1 MNLRQLETYLW
12 VAKLGS
18 FSRTAEKLFTTQP
31 AISSR
36 IASLENE
43 LHVTLFERDAGSF
56 RLTASGRSL
65 LPMAEE
71 ALGAVAEMRERAGA
85 PAEVSGLL
93 RLGVSETI
101 VQSWLPE
108 LLAQLRAIYPAL
120 DVEISIDVT
129 ANLRN
134 ELVDHALD
142 LAFLMGPVSEYTVT
156 NVTLCDFPLIW
167 AMRPPIKGRKK
178 IKMSLRDMLR
188 FPILTFPRNTRP
200 YSEINEVFRART
212 GSAPRI
218 FPSSSLNAGQR
229 MAERG
234 VGIATVP
241 AALVADALADGRL
254 AEVETD
260 WNPTPL
266 KFTASYISDPARPI
280 IGKVADLARKVADP
294 TRYTAAY
301 T

>member
-18 FSRTAEKLFTTQP
+18 FSKTAEKLFATQP

-36 IASLENE
+36 IAALEAE
-43 LHVTLFERDAGSF
+43 LQVTLFERDAGSV

-71 ALGAVAEMRERAGA
+71 ALSAVAELRERAGA
-85 PAEVSGLL
+85 PAEVSGIL

-108 LLAQLRAIYPAL
+108 LLAQLRALYPAL
-120 DVEISIDVT
+120 DVEITVDVT
-129 ANLRN
+129 GNLRN
-134 ELVDHALD
+134 ELVEHGLD

-156 NVTLCDFPLIW
+156 NVPLCDFPLIW

-178 IKMSLRDMLR
+178 IKMPLRDMLR

-200 YSEINEVFRART
+200 YSEINEIFRART

-218 FPSSSLNAGQR
+218 FPSSSLNAVQR
-229 MAERG
+229 LAERG

-241 AALVADALADGRL
+241 AALVADALDDGRL

-266 KFTASYISDPARPI
+266 TFTASYISDPARPI

-294 TRYTAAY
+294 TRYTMAY

>member
-18 FSRTAEKLFTTQP
+18 FSKTAEKLFTTQP

-36 IASLENE
+36 IASLEDE
-43 LHVTLFERDAGSF
+43 LQVTLFERDAGSV

-71 ALGAVAEMRERAGA
+71 ALSAVAEMRERAGA

-108 LLAQLRAIYPAL
+108 LLAQLRALYPAL
-120 DVEISIDVT
+120 DIEITVDVT

-134 ELVDHALD
+134 ELVEHALD

-156 NVTLCDFPLIW
+156 NVPLCDFPLIW
-167 AMRPPIKGRKK
+167 AMRPPIKGRRK
-178 IKMSLRDMLR
+178 IKMTLRDMLR

-200 YSEINEVFRART
+200 FSEINEVFRART

-218 FPSSSLNAGQR
+218 FPSSSLNAAQR

-234 VGIATVP
+234 VGIATAP
-241 AALVADALADGRL
+241 AALVADALANGRL

-266 KFTASYISDPARPI
+266 TFTASYISDPARPV

-294 TRYTAAY
+294 TRYTVAY